1 MPGTDVHGLRREAP
15 RGPLALAVLSSLSAS
30 PRRGHEILR
39 YVGDE
44 AATPTQPKA
53 AAVGSVYPL
62 LRQFLAKGLVK
73 MDAKSSARTAA
84 LYSITPKGS
93 EILSSMV
100 EEEEDDHSPAERRL
114 RALRAL
120 EPASLTGRYRLAT
133 PKERFEAATAV
144 FSSLR
149 YARTLPGGDSGLL
162 EYSLSIE
169 QGMPRV
175 DGSTEQGADSA
186 RPIQREGDSA
196 W

>member
-1 MPGTDVHGLRREAP
+1 MPGIDSHGLRREAP
-15 RGPLALAVLSSLSAS
+15 RGPLALAVLSSLSTS
-30 PRRGHEILR
+30 PRRGYEILR

-44 AATPTQPKA
+44 AVIPAQSKS
-53 AAVGSVYPL
+53 AVVESVYPL
-62 LRQFLAKGLVK
+62 LRRFLAQGLVK
-73 MDAKSSARTAA
+73 IDAKRSARTGA

-93 EILSSMV
+93 ETLSSIA
-100 EEEEDDHSPAERRL
+100 EDDKSPAERRL

-120 EPASLTGRYRLAT
+120 EPASLTGRYRFAT
-133 PKERFEAATAV
+133 PKERFEGATAA

-162 EYSLSIE
+162 EYTLSIE

-175 DGSTEQGADSA
+175 DGSTDQVAGSA
-186 RPIQREGDSA
+186 RPVQREWDAA

>member
-1 MPGTDVHGLRREAP
+1 MPGIDSHGLRREAP
-15 RGPLALAVLSSLSAS
+15 RGPLALAVLSSLSTS
-30 PRRGHEILR
+30 PRRGYEILR

-44 AATPTQPKA
+44 AVIPAQSKS
-53 AAVGSVYPL
+53 AVVESVYPL
-62 LRQFLAKGLVK
+62 LRQFLAQGLVK
-73 MDAKSSARTAA
+73 MDAKRSARTGA

-93 EILSSMV
+93 ETLSSMV
-100 EEEEDDHSPAERRL
+100 DDDNQGERRL

-120 EPASLTGRYRLAT
+120 EPASLTGRHRFAT
-133 PKERFEAATAV
+133 PKERFEGATAA

-162 EYSLSIE
+162 EYSLRIE

-175 DGSTEQGADSA
+175 DGSTDQGAGRA
-186 RPIQREGDSA
+186 RPVQREWDAA